1 MAFKRKALAVLTRA
15 ELLEVG
21 RSLGLEVST
30 GMRLDELVDV
40 LAGSKKARLDRV
52 LGALA
57 RDTLKSICFAV
68 GVSAEGREKEV
79 LRDRILAKA
88 RGEDGEG
95 EAEAPTAARRV
106 SGAAPT
112 NGDATT
118 GPVAEPVGVGKGSGK
133 VAPPVTVGPQQ
144 DLPWQAFPMLD
155 RSGPL
160 PGAPASPDSTGTQSS
175 ALPRSSNAAGIAVT
189 SVKPP
194 SWEITLDVAP
204 KKPRVAW
211 QGMWRKEVAVSVPTQ
226 VVEIVRP
233 GRAIRRGDE
242 LALHTRVVES
252 RDTTTIPPNRLIWTN
267 DNLVALQTLIDE
279 KDPVTRDWRYRGKV
293 DLVYIDPPFM
303 VNNDFRADSTIDID
317 LDEEA
322 GVQAKKEPSLVEIL
336 AYRDTWRQGL
346 DSFLTMLRQRLI
358 LLKDLLAPTGSI
370 YVHLDEK
377 TVHYVKVLMDEV
389 FGYENFLAEVIWR
402 STNAHNDAAH
412 VGHVH
417 QTLLHY
423 AQDKNSSFVG
433 AVKVPHDADYI
444 GTYFR
449 YRDENGRVFMS
460 DNVAAPGGRGPIFSW
475 NGHTRAWRYT
485 PENAKELEAQ
495 GRIFFTKNG
504 MPRLKRYLDEQE
516 GMSPQS
522 IWDDQEVRYLVSWSQ
537 EQMGYPTQKPLGL
550 VSRAI
555 QLSCPPHGL
564 VLDCFLGSGTTIE
577 AAERLG
583 RRWIG
588 IDCGKY
594 AIHLA
599 RKRLIQL
606 HGQARP
612 VEKPQYD
619 YVECEHCKNIE
630 RKEKPQ
636 RSPGPFAVRPFTVEN
651 MGVYQRAE
659 EWQDFQIKRSRY
671 RDEMIKVFGGE
682 PVAHSPLLHGRKG
695 NSWVHVGPLDGP
707 VSETQVWSIARE
719 AHRTNTRAATILS
732 ADFDTLSSSEKD
744 SIKQATGVSVTIR
757 VIPSAALDEVR
768 RRIEIQ
774 DRGVDSPVES
784 MAVPAFYAPLSIVLD
799 PDAKGRT
806 VRLHLSRCEVDIES
820 FLASQRPA
828 DVKPVTDTMTPTQK
842 RKAEDAKKK
851 WEARQH
857 ELQKWLAKADSWQKF
872 VDFWAVDWD
881 YGSRLDPNGKPIFET
896 DWQSFRLRKAK
907 GESEPLLFVAEFQYS
922 EPGQYWI
929 AARVTDVF
937 GNDGIATVKVTV
949 K

>member
-21 RSLGLEVST
+21 RSLALDVSSA
-30 GMRLDELVDV
+30 MRLDELVDV
-40 LAGSKKARLDRV
+40 VAGSKKARLDRV
-52 LGALA
+52 LGMLS
-57 RDTLKSICFAV
+57 RDTLKSICFAA
-68 GVSAEGREKEV
+68 GISAEGREKEV

-88 RGEDGEG
+88 RGDDGEP
-95 EAEAPTAARRV
+95 E
-106 SGAAPT
+106 
-112 NGDATT
+112 GDAPADSRQIPRASQPASL
-118 GPVAEPVGVGKGSGK
+118 GSDPEPAPVSESVPAGKGTGK
-133 VAPPVTVGPQQ
+133 VAPPVTAGPQQ
-144 DLPWQAFPMLD
+144 ALPWQAFPMLE
-155 RSGPL
+155 RSA
-160 PGAPASPDSTGTQSS
+160 APASPAPRNGTNV
-175 ALPRSSNAAGIAVT
+175 AGEAAT

-242 LALHTRVVES
+242 LALDTRTVEA
-252 RDTTTIPPNRLIWTN
+252 RDTTTIPPSRLIWTN

-303 VNNDFRADSTIDID
+303 VNSDFRADSTIDID
-317 LDEEA
+317 IDEKA

-370 YVHLDEK
+370 YVHLDWHA
-377 TVHYVKVLMDEV
+377 VHYVKVLMDEV
-389 FGYENFLAEVIWR
+389 FGYENFVNEIVWKRSSAHSDASQGATHFGRVTDAILFYSGAAELPI
-402 STNAHNDAAH
+402 N
-412 VGHVH
+412 
-417 QTLLHY
+417 QPY
-423 AQDKNSSFVG
+423 A
-433 AVKVPHDADYI
+433 PYEPDYI
-444 GTYFR
+444 AENYNRRDPDGR
-449 YRDENGRVFMS
+449 LYRI
-460 DNVAAPGGRGPIFSW
+460 DNIQGPGGAAKGNPFYEFLGVSRF
-475 NGHTRAWRYT
+475 WRYSR
-485 PENAKELEAQ
+485 ERMAELHRQ
-495 GRIFFTKNG
+495 GRIIQTG
-504 MPRLKRYLDEQE
+504 PGAVPQYKRYLDEMPGVPVQNLWTDVPVINNRSYE
-516 GMSPQS
+516 A
-522 IWDDQEVRYLVSWSQ
+522 L
-537 EQMGYPTQKPLGL
+537 GYPTQKPVALL
-550 VSRAI
+550 ERIIAA
-555 QLSCPPHGL
+555 SCPPHGL

-606 HGQARP
+606 HGQIRP

-619 YVECEHCKNIE
+619 YVECEHCKNVE

-682 PVAHSPLLHGRKG
+682 VVAHSPLLHGRKG
-695 NSWVHVGPLDGP
+695 GSWVHVGPLDGP

-719 AHRTNTRAATILS
+719 AQRTNTHAVTILS
-732 ADFDTLSSSEKD
+732 ADFDTVSGSEKD
-744 SIKQATGVSVTIR
+744 SIKESTGVSVTIR

-774 DRGVDSPVES
+774 DRGADSPVES

-799 PDAKGRT
+799 PEVSGRT

-828 DVKPVTDTMTPTQK
+828 DAKPTTEAMTPTQR
-842 RKAEDAKKK
+842 RKAEDAAKK
-851 WEARQH
+851 WAARQE
-857 ELQKWLAKADSWQKF
+857 ELGKWLAKADTWQKF

-881 YGSRLDPNGKPIFET
+881 YGSRLDPHDKPIFET

-907 GESEPLLFVAEFQYS
+907 GESEPLVFVAEFQYS
-922 EPGQYWI
+922 ESGQYWI